1 MSPSRRIAAAVLAA
15 WAGAF
20 PARGAP
26 PTLRAPD
33 AARDRS
39 AVLRIGIFD
48 AAKDVVLGAG
58 AVRVRGKGL
67 DRVYRWK
74 EEQRL
79 RLGERGFSLG
89 KTLWPSPV
97 VLTASR
103 GDEAVVVNGRSF
115 RGRIELERTGRTVRV
130 VNVLGVETY
139 LRGVLHMETNEAWP
153 TEALKAQAVIS
164 RTYALLNRG
173 RHGSRGYDLCA
184 TPHCQAYGGA
194 AAERPATDAVLRR
207 TRGEVLMDRKKR
219 LVSTVYHSC
228 CGGSTESAE
237 NVWRHAGQ
245 SHLRATRCGWCR
257 GSPHYFW
264 KARVPTELVT
274 KRLNAAGY
282 DLGEVRAIG
291 VLSRTGT
298 GRVHRFRVYGQ
309 KGTRDIPANEFRNIV
324 DPRRVRSTLI
334 AGISKLDGAWQFHGR
349 GWGHGVGLC
358 QWGMKELADQSMA
371 YGQILRIYYRGVE
384 VRDWKD

>member
-1 MSPSRRIAAAVLAA
+1 MNRSARILAA
-15 WAGAF
+15 LALGGVLGTGPRA
-20 PARGAP
+20 AP
-26 PTLRAPD
+26 SPDLRAPD
-33 AARDRS
+33 VGRDRS
-39 AVLRIGIFD
+39 AVLRIGLSD
-48 AAKDVVLGAG
+48 ATEVVLGPG
-58 AVRVRGKGL
+58 AYRVRAKGV
-67 DRVYRWK
+67 DRVHRWK
-74 EEQRL
+74 DQQRL
-79 RLGERGFSLG
+79 RLTDTGFALG
-89 KTLWPSPV
+89 KVLWPSPV
-97 VLTASR
+97 VLSAAK
-103 GDEAVVVNGRSF
+103 GDDPVVVNKRPYRGKVELARAGRAV
-115 RGRIELERTGRTVRV
+115 RI

-207 TRGEVLMDRKKR
+207 TRGEVLVDRKKR

-245 SHLRATRCGWCR
+245 PHLRATRCGWCR

-264 KARVPTELVT
+264 KARVPTERVT
-274 KRLNAAGY
+274 QRLNAAGY

-291 VLSRTGT
+291 VLSRTAT

-371 YGQILRIYYRGVE
+371 YGQILRMYYRGVE